1 MTRNIR
7 LSKGRA
13 GQRGD
18 PHAVESAKKSDPDR
32 SNRGGGGG
40 GGGQER
46 SRIEAYSHQ
55 LDHSKAIMNMKQEG
69 PFLGKKKF
77 NCVCKK

>member
-40 GGGQER
+40 GQER
-46 SRIEAYSHQ
+46 SRIESYSHQ

-77 NCVCKK
+77 NCVFKK